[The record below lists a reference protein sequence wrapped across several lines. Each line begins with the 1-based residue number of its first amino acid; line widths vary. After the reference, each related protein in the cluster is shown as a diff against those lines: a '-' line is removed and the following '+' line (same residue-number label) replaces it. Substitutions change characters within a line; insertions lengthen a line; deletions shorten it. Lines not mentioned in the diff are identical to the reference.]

1 VAFPDLRFAMADFSW
16 DFESAR
22 KLEKHR
28 LSGKLARRTP
38 ARARKAGRKA
48 KGHMSDIAK
57 SAGGGGPVRRL
68 YGWLTAHASGPHA
81 WWTLGVI
88 AFAEASFFPIPPD
101 VMLLPMMLANR
112 KRAFAVAAWCTLWSV
127 TGGMLGYAIGALF
140 WKTFGLW
147 LIGALHIPLS
157 EVEALR
163 AKYAA
168 HAYLIVVQGLTPVP
182 YKLVTISAG
191 LANVPF
197 AAFMLYS
204 AITRSLRFIVL
215 EGVLVHLFGDKARE
229 ILERYLEVALVVFL
243 VLVVLGFVLLRY
255 L

>member
-1 VAFPDLRFAMADFSW
+1 MTETAQTR
-16 DFESAR
+16 
-22 KLEKHR
+22 
-28 LSGKLARRTP
+28 
-38 ARARKAGRKA
+38 
-48 KGHMSDIAK
+48 
-57 SAGGGGPVRRL
+57 GPRGLRRL
-68 YGWLTAHASGPHA
+68 YAWMMENARGRHA
-81 WWTLGVI
+81 WAALAAF

-101 VMLLPMMLANR
+101 VMLLPMMLAHR
-112 KRAFAVAAWCTLWSV
+112 ERALALAAWCTFWSV
-127 TGGMLGYAIGALF
+127 MGGMLGYAIGALF
-140 WKTFGLW
+140 WDTAGLW
-147 LIGALHIPLS
+147 LIGLLHIPLA

-163 AKYAA
+163 LKYSA

-215 EGVLVHLFGDKARE
+215 EGILVYVFGDKAQAF
-229 ILERYLEVALVVFL
+229 LERYMEAVLIAFL
-243 VLVVLGFVLLRY
+243 VLVVLGFVALKY